1 MSDGMNNLDWAM
13 AELGK
18 AIGELLSRE
27 LKEKDK
33 RIADLETELASVKGL
48 NVAISKDYSALVV
61 AKDEALKLNEN
72 LMQRYE
78 AEAKQ
83 RDQLDKALRQ
93 IQMKV
98 REVLD

>member
-1 MSDGMNNLDWAM
+1 MNDSDGMNNLDWAM

-33 RIADLETELASVKGL
+33 RIADLETELASYKRLNEELLRDFNTVVK
-48 NVAISKDYSALVV
+48 S
-61 AKDEALKLNEN
+61 KDEAQKLW
-72 LMQRYE
+72 E

-98 REVLD
+98 REALGE